1 MNYASWLATD
11 PNFGCILHW
20 GQRNDSSATT
30 IRRRFERFSDKFR
43 RWQQQL
49 RRLTADGELDHFSN
63 RQTRSWG
70 LEAS

>member
-11 PNFGCILHW
+11 PNFRGILHW
-20 GQRNDSSATT
+20 GQRNDTSATT
-30 IRRRFERFSDKFR
+30 IRQRFERFSGKFR

-49 RRLTADGELDHFSN
+49 RRLTANGTLDHFSN
-63 RQTRSWG
+63 QQTRSWG